1 MIMFA
6 FGKRLL
12 RWQVVALLWAAP
24 FVCLPTALAEE
35 TQGPDTDAGKIGL
48 EAEGT
53 VPALWQ
59 SPEGKAIVVA
69 AKMITR
75 GAAEPDFH
83 AACLEDTAECVTAIT
98 SSAPEGYTFE
108 YRETDEDVAEVIYTR
123 GDGSSKTI
131 GSGSAGAGS
140 DAETGFEPRGCPY
153 DKILEKCWLPESK
166 GGFRSSCLTRPEC
179 YCSDKENQWIYPCMN
194 SMCKEVGGPC
204 DPEN

>member
-59 SPEGKAIVVA
+59 SQEGKAIVVA

-83 AACLEDTAECVTAIT
+83 AACLEDAAECVAEIT

-108 YRETDEDVAEVIYTR
+108 YRETDEDVAEAPPV
-123 GDGSSKTI
+123 
-131 GSGSAGAGS
+131 GSGVLANSILSRSTNWMGS
-140 DAETGFEPRGCPY
+140 VSPVA
-153 DKILEKCWLPESK
+153 
-166 GGFRSSCLTRPEC
+166 RSWAV
-179 YCSDKENQWIYPCMN
+179 YCKKVWPWAARSP
-194 SMCKEVGGPC
+194 S
-204 DPEN
+204 